1 VSHVIDPVNAGES
14 GNTRL
19 GPSCRPAEFEQLVMC
34 DALTLSGLIKRREVS
49 CVDVMT
55 AYLDHIEVNNRSVNA
70 SVALRDRDELLA
82 EARDALACR
91 TFEREFGTAMPG
103 LAAVLR
109 RAWRIHVASAPA
121 REALNRRAGEAVD
134 ERGTIHALA

>member
-1 VSHVIDPVNAGES
+1 V
-14 GNTRL
+14 
-19 GPSCRPAEFEQLVMC
+19 
-34 DALTLSGLIKRREVS
+34 LSGAA
-49 CVDVMT
+49 D
-55 AYLDHIEVNNRSVNA
+55 Y
-70 SVALRDRDELLA
+70 
-82 EARDALACR
+82 
-91 TFEREFGTAMPG
+91 AMPG